1 LKQEKYIVNSAMTVF
16 SKVEIAVQL
25 LLRAKELFKSGEY
38 VPSTVLAGAGQQL
51 LRDLCK
57 ARGVDS
63 TIQTISEVSG
73 HSEKKI
79 HQLVVDTYN
88 KMKHADVDPD
98 DSVVISEQEPRV
110 LMTLAAVDLMRLK
123 EIKSQEISDFLE
135 FIQKIKST

>member
-1 LKQEKYIVNSAMTVF
+1 MTVF
-16 SKVEIAVQL
+16 SKVEIAVTL
-25 LLRAKELFKSGEY
+25 LIRAKELFKLGEY

-57 ARGVDS
+57 ARGVDP
-63 TIQTISEVSG
+63 TIQTISEASG
-73 HSEKKI
+73 HSEKEI
-79 HQLVVDTYN
+79 HRLVVDTYN

-98 DSVVISEQEPRV
+98 DSIVISEQEPRV